1 MFRPILV
8 KVQTAYLNAA
18 KPERIKRLGS
28 CLAIVLVTLSL
39 GACGIWIHNDI
50 PDGDLGGTVSVDW
63 IAEDLFVYRPS
74 NDPLWFQP
82 SFLIK
87 TNQRIQPTTVITDGG
102 SIPRFFWN
110 LPGLSPWALGPA
122 YVIHDYIFTVHRCG
136 WHDPVASQ
144 ITFEQSALVLAEI
157 GKALLDRKLVKH
169 DALDAIVWGVR
180 TQYAR
185 NLWDTPLGQKECER
199 PQTRALAK
207 EEAIP
212 VVRFKIPPI
221 RR

>member
-1 MFRPILV
+1 MFRSIFD
-8 KVQTAYLNAA
+8 KVQLDHLEATKAV
-18 KPERIKRLGS
+18 RIRRYGSRLAVF
-28 CLAIVLVTLSL
+28 LATLL
-39 GACGIWIHNDI
+39 LTACGTWIHDDI

-63 IAEDLFVYRPS
+63 TSEDLFIYRPG
-74 NDPLWFQP
+74 NDPLWFKP
-82 SFLIK
+82 SFLMN
-87 TNQRIQPTTVITDGG
+87 TNQRIQPSAVVTDGG

-110 LPGLSPWALGPA
+110 IPGLSPWALGPA

-136 WHDPVASQ
+136 WNDPVASQ

-185 NLWDTPLGQKECER
+185 NLWDTPLSQKECER
-199 PQTRALAK
+199 PTARAFAK
-207 EEAIP
+207 GEVVP

>member
-1 MFRPILV
+1 MLSSFIA
-8 KVQTAYLNAA
+8 KVRKDYFNATNA
-18 KPERIKRLGS
+18 VSIKL
-28 CLAIVLVTLSL
+28 L
-39 GACGIWIHNDI
+39 GARSAVFLATFSLAACGTWIHDDI

-63 IAEDLFVYRPS
+63 ISEDRFVYRPS
-74 NDPLWFQP
+74 NDPLWFKP

-87 TNQRIQPTTVITDGG
+87 TNQRIEPTTVITDGG

-110 LPGLSPWALGPA
+110 IPGLSPWALGPA

-136 WHDPVASQ
+136 WNDPVVSQ
-144 ITFEQSALVLAEI
+144 ITFEQSALILAEI
-157 GKALLDRKLVKH
+157 GKALFDRKLVKH

-185 NLWDTPLGQKECER
+185 TLWDTPLDQKECER
-199 PQTRALAK
+199 PAARAFAK
-207 EEAIP
+207 GGAIP